1 MSGDVVVVGASLA
14 GATAAMTLRELGHDG
29 RIVLVG
35 DEPELPYERPP
46 LSKEYLLGTRQPEQ
60 LLLRRP
66 TDYDELG
73 IELRLGVAARGL
85 DAPARQVVLADG
97 QHLPWSHLVIAT
109 GASNLRP
116 LLPGIGLP
124 GVHQLR
130 TLAEAGALRTRLRTA
145 QRAVVVGMGF
155 LGCEISAAL
164 RELGLAV
171 TMADAL
177 AGPLLGQLGPELS
190 DRVRSWHEQHG
201 VTVLPRCSVTAIA
214 AVADGLAV
222 RTSTGDTLPADLV
235 VVGVGARPN
244 VGWLLD
250 SPLRMADG
258 VAVDAQGR
266 TSLPDVYAAGD
277 VAAVADPST
286 GSRRRTEHFT
296 AAIEQGRR
304 VAHVIRGVAPPP
316 PEPPYFWSVQYG
328 HYLQAVGQRGAA
340 SRLVLRENGDRLSA
354 FHLSEGILE
363 AVVTVDNGKD
373 MRAARALLGSA
384 PDPAALADPAVP
396 LRSLTAT
403 RSAAR
408 SS

>member
-1 MSGDVVVVGASLA
+1 MSEDVVVVGASLA
-14 GATAAMTLRELGHDG
+14 GATAAVTLRELGHDG

-60 LLLRRP
+60 LLLRP
-66 TDYDELG
+66 PADYDELG
-73 IELRLGVAARGL
+73 IELRLGVAARAL

-97 QHLPWSHLVIAT
+97 QRLPWSHLVIAT

-116 LLPGIGLP
+116 LLPGIDLP

-130 TLAEAGALRTRLRTA
+130 TLGEAAALRTRLRTA

-214 AVADGLAV
+214 ETADGLAV
-222 RTSTGDTLPADLV
+222 RTSAGDTLPADLV

-277 VAAVADPST
+277 VAAVEDPST
-286 GSRRRTEHFT
+286 GSWRRTEHFT

-304 VAHVIRGVAPPP
+304 VAHAIRGVAPPLA
-316 PEPPYFWSVQYG
+316 EPPYFWSAQYG
-328 HYLQAVGQRGAA
+328 HYLQSVGQRGAA
-340 SRLVLRENGDRLSA
+340 SRLVLRENGDRLTA
-354 FHLSEGILE
+354 FHLSDGILE
-363 AVVTVDNGKD
+363 AVVTIDNGKD
-373 MRAARALLGSA
+373 LRAARALLGSA

-396 LRSLTAT
+396 LRSLPAA

-408 SS
+408 SG